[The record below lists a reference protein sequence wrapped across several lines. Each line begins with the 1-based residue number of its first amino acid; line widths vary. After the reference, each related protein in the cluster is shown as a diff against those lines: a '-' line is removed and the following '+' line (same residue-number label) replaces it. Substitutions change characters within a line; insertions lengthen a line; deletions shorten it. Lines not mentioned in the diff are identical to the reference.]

1 MANDAILRLAPLK
14 WRGIALWAS
23 VIETPF
29 SHTQVQRR
37 YPYVP
42 IPGHDNTGF
51 ALSLSA
57 TLHFLN
63 TIEPGMYPERW
74 TEFRDAYFDG
84 SSGPLEHP
92 DLGEITAVPTEGSLR
107 IAATSTAGV
116 LVQAAWEQSRDD
128 VADQIDFG
136 SGGGQPEESAEAA
149 DEAVEELDLEYPD
162 GEPETSLEG
171 TVGAIEGGIFSLGQE
186 IGGAINQAKG
196 LVAARINAIDLM
208 GQAFAF
214 ADPAT
219 RDTNAGNP
227 ARAVAE
233 TSLFA
238 LYESLGKRADDAA
251 KKARPTGVYLVKTS
265 APLASLARQLKNS
278 EAELIGLNSSL
289 ASSPNV
295 SAQARVVYY
304 TSP

>member
-1 MANDAILRLAPLK
+1 MSNDAILRLSPLK

-23 VIETPF
+23 SIETTF
-29 SHTQVQRR
+29 GHTQVERA

-51 ALSLSA
+51 AIGVSA

-63 TIEPGMYPERW
+63 TIEPGMYPEKW

-84 SSGPLEHP
+84 TLGPLEHP
-92 DLGEITAVPTEGSLR
+92 DLGEFSAVPTEGSMR
-107 IAATSTAGV
+107 ITAQSTAGV
-116 LVQAAWEQSRDD
+116 LVQVAWSRTRETAEET
-128 VADQIDFG
+128 VDFG
-136 SGGGQPEESAEAA
+136 TAGGQSEESAEAA
-149 DEAVEELDLEYPD
+149 EEAVAELDLEYPD

-171 TVGAIEGGIFSLGQE
+171 MVGAIEGAVFTFGQE

-196 LVAARINAIDLM
+196 AVAARINAIDLM

-214 ADPAT
+214 ADPT
-219 RDTNAGNP
+219 SRDANAGNA

-233 TSLFA
+233 TNLFA
-238 LYESLGKRADDAA
+238 LYDSLGKKADDAA
-251 KKARPTGVYLVKTS
+251 SKARPTSVYLVTS
-265 APLASLARQLKNS
+265 STPLARLASALGNGVGD
-278 EAELIGLNSSL
+278 LIALNASL

-295 SAQARVVYY
+295 PAQARVVYY
-304 TSP
+304 T